1 MFGAFWQTHTS
12 CVDYCEFSSLVS
24 ASSAAAVIS
33 KADWWHSNMVKGS
46 IVYWFKSRFLH
57 ITFLFFVVFFRIDFA
72 SLLIY
77 LYSAV
82 DGALCSYSNRLSLS
96 VSHGATS
103 SSKRQQQQ
111 QQRQQKIV
119 GRQKKEKKMN
129 AGIRS
134 LCFVRR
140 CRRHVKMKSKL
151 SVSYFICR
159 QFGNGWCMQRWAMRE
174 KQNCRTRMDESENE
188 NESYS
193 RRKSNKFYQIKKNS
207 SFPSQNGWHIY
218 RTASANKRRKFAR
231 ASAP

>member
-12 CVDYCEFSSLVS
+12 CVDYCEFSSLAS
-24 ASSAAAVIS
+24 ASAATAGIN

-57 ITFLFFVVFFRIDFA
+57 ITFLFFAVFFRIDFA

-96 VSHGATS
+96 VSWGDIIEQTTAAAASTEIRWATEEGKKWMRAFDRYVSFAVAAAMWKWNRNWLYRILFGGS
-103 SSKRQQQQ
+103 SATDGICSAERW
-111 QQRQQKIV
+111 
-119 GRQKKEKKMN
+119 EKKKWPYKKWWEWEWE
-129 AGIRS
+129 RVV
-134 LCFVRR
+134 L
-140 CRRHVKMKSKL
+140 
-151 SVSYFICR
+151 
-159 QFGNGWCMQRWAMRE
+159 
-174 KQNCRTRMDESENE
+174 
-188 NESYS
+188 YS

-218 RTASANKRRKFAR
+218 RTASANKRPK
-231 ASAP
+231 